1 MALSKKFLDALE
13 NDKMHRYRLAALA
26 GLHPATLSFWAT
38 GRTSPKKGDLKAIII
53 GLMMGLKVEEC
64 FEKE

>member
-1 MALSKKFLDALE
+1 MALSKKFLDALAE
-13 NDKMHRYRLAALA
+13 EKLQRYRLAALA

-38 GRTSPKKGDLKAIII
+38 GRMSPKDGDLKAIII
-53 GLMMGLKVEEC
+53 GLMLGLKPEEC